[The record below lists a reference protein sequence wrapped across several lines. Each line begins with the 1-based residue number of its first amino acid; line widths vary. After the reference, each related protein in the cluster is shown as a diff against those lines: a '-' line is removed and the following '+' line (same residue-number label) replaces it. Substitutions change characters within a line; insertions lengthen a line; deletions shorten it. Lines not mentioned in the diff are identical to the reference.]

1 MEGQV
6 MSSFDDV
13 QTFVREAGDVRT
25 IAALETFMEGI
36 VSELGFEYFALGH
49 HVNVVSGGLVQ
60 IIHYP
65 PSWSEMVL
73 ERHYITQDPV
83 LIASE
88 TSAAGFKW
96 SEISKLIELTNRQK
110 QILEEA
116 RSMGMGEGFTV
127 PMHVPGECA
136 GSCNFGRKPGK
147 PLKESVLPAAQFVGG
162 LAFEAARKL
171 ARQQTSP
178 ELRHSQR
185 PALTARQLDCLVL
198 IGRGKTEAEVARL
211 LGVQPNTVHKHI
223 DNAKLKY
230 GVSSR
235 HQLIVRALFDR
246 QISFRDLLLH

>member
-1 MEGQV
+1 
-6 MSSFDDV
+6 MSSFGDV
-13 QTFVREAGDVRT
+13 QAFVAGANKLHS
-25 IAALETFMEGI
+25 ISALETFMEGI

-49 HVNVVSGGLVQ
+49 HVNVVSGSLVQ

-65 PSWSEMVL
+65 PSWAEMVL
-73 ERHYITQDPV
+73 ERKYITQDPILV
-83 LIASE
+83 ASE
-88 TSAAGFKW
+88 RSVSGFKW
-96 SEISKLIELTNRQK
+96 SDISQLIKLNSRQK

-127 PMHVPGECA
+127 PMHMPGECA

-171 ARQQTSP
+171 ARQQASPGHRHANRP
-178 ELRHSQR
+178 ELS
-185 PALTARQLDCLVL
+185 ARQLDCLVL

-211 LGVQPNTVHKHI
+211 LGIKPDTVHKHI
-223 DNAKLKY
+223 DNAKMKY

-235 HQLIVRALFDR
+235 HQLLVRALFDN
-246 QISFRDLLLH
+246 QVSFRDLLLH